1 MSDGE
6 GSVAMQGQ
14 SSRSN
19 ARSSLPESL
28 DERVD
33 TVLREARLVAHEA
46 VVRTGDH
53 VNCFFWSFLD
63 AWQHSGNTV
72 KHRDPNDLRKAGK
85 EWMPDN

>member
-28 DERVD
+28 DEQRVD

-46 VVRTGDH
+46 VVRTRDH
-53 VNCFFWSFLD
+53 VNCFLVLFGCVAAFRQYRE
-63 AWQHSGNTV
+63 AQG
-72 KHRDPNDLRKAGK
+72 P
-85 EWMPDN
+85 

>member
-28 DERVD
+28 DEQQRVD

-53 VNCFFWSFLD
+53 VNCFFGPF
-63 AWQHSGNTV
+63 
-72 KHRDPNDLRKAGK
+72 
-85 EWMPDN
+85 WMRGSIQAIP